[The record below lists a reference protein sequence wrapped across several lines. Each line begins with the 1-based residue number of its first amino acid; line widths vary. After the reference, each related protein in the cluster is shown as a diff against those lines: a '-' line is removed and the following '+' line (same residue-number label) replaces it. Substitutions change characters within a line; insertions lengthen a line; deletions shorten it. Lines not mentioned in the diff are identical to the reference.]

1 MCCVYFALLGMV
13 IQALPVGQEEAWAWV
28 LGSQRAFSAGG
39 PLEGEPRGWP
49 AQGPVSAT
57 FHDPSYRESTGRTHF
72 GIDIAAALGSSVV
85 ATLEGEVTLAA
96 RAGTFGNLV
105 VIQEGPFS
113 VYYAHLDE
121 IHVSIGERVVWGQA
135 IGTVGST
142 GSASGPHLH
151 YEVRYRGWPVDPQ
164 PYLSH

>member
-1 MCCVYFALLGMV
+1 MV
-13 IQALPVGQEEAWAWV
+13 IQALPAGQEEAWAWV
-28 LGSQRAFSAGG
+28 LGPPRIFSIQPPFEGG
-39 PLEGEPRGWP
+39 PRGWP
-49 AQGPVSAT
+49 ARGPISAT
-57 FHDPSYRESTGRTHF
+57 FHDPSYAERLGKTHF
-72 GIDIAAALGSSVV
+72 GIDIAAPLGSPVM

-105 VIQEGPFS
+105 VIETGAFS

-121 IHVSIGERVVWGQA
+121 IHISLGEAVVWGQI

-142 GSASGPHLH
+142 GRASGAHLH

-164 PYLSH
+164 AYLSD